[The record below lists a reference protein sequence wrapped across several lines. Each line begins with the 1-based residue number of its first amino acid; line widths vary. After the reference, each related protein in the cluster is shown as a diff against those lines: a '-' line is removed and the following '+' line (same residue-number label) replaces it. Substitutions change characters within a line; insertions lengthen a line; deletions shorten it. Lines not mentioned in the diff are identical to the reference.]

1 MRFRKNT
8 GLFLAYAQT
17 QAATTWPTVELMET
31 LFHEFGSSGP
41 VDEEVQWAKDAMIKS
56 YIFTFDSLRSI
67 TGYYLWLDYNGLP
80 ETYINEYPDALSKVS
95 REQVSRA
102 WVNTMKG
109 YVIVIVGN
117 KQVKE
122 HIENEL
128 GKKVVIINQ

>member
-1 MRFRKNT
+1 
-8 GLFLAYAQT
+8 
-17 QAATTWPTVELMET
+17 
-31 LFHEFGSSGP
+31 
-41 VDEEVQWAKDAMIKS
+41 
-56 YIFTFDSLRSI
+56 LRSI

-80 ETYINEYPDALSKVS
+80 ETYINEYPDALAKVS